1 MPPQDR
7 LKAIGQALIARRA
20 SFDPAR
26 FRARPGWMKHV
37 KEKAG
42 LSKRVIIDIETGA
55 RDTYRDETLS
65 ALEALYRLQAG
76 SLRAALVGS
85 GSLMADDGTP
95 LEPTEGAEER
105 YVAEERTHRLTGR
118 VQQIVRDLEADISG
132 IPEDV
137 AEEMIQ
143 RAMDNA
149 EAQARLMLESDLRR
163 WERRQAQEGPAS
175 EEG

>member
-7 LKAIGQALIARRA
+7 LKALGAMLTARRA
-20 SFDPAR
+20 SLDPAR

-37 KEKAG
+37 KEKAD
-42 LSKRVIIDIETGA
+42 LSKRVIVDIETGA
-55 RDTYRDETLS
+55 RDTYREETLS
-65 ALEALYRLQAG
+65 TLESLYRLQPG

-85 GSLMADDGTP
+85 GPLTADDGTP
-95 LEPTEGAEER
+95 LGSAKGTEER
-105 YVAEERTHRLTGR
+105 YVDEERTHRLTGR

-132 IPEDV
+132 VPEDV

-163 WERRQAQEGPAS
+163 WERRQEQEGPTP
-175 EEG
+175 E